1 MFITKPVFLREVA
14 QKEKTCGKPQNINLP
29 NRGLVKLGILQF
41 EMIKNIQT
49 YVYIYCIGIA

>member
-49 YVYIYCIGIA
+49 YVYIYIV